1 MNGDSMAKIGAN
13 TKVYSAAAWWRD
25 SDPSMQAVAL
35 TSQRAR
41 NEIDKLM
48 VEEAQHV
55 FDSSE
60 PEDYETVDEVL
71 DEIAW
76 SGVHA
81 FSLGDL
87 ASGSKR
93 ELDGAIRDLEE
104 YGVWYPER

>member
-1 MNGDSMAKIGAN
+1 MAKIGAN

-35 TSQRAR
+35 TASRAQQ
-41 NEIDKLM
+41 EIEKMM

-55 FDSSE
+55 FDMSE

-71 DEIAW
+71 DDIAW
-76 SGVHA
+76 SGVQA

-87 ASGSKR
+87 ASKR
-93 ELDGAIRDLEE
+93 ELVTAIRELEDN
-104 YGVWYPER
+104 GVWYPER